1 MDSLIEILHSSACSC
16 VVRNKG
22 RVERYYNRGVK
33 DLYMLYTADSQ
44 LLSGADVADKVV
56 GRAAAALMILGGV
69 RRVYADT
76 ISQLALELF
85 AQNNVEISYNQV
97 VPHIINRAKTDLC
110 PLERATKDLES
121 LEEIFAAIEAFVS
134 SLA

>member
-33 DLYMLYTADSQ
+33 DLYTLYTADSQ

-56 GRAAAALMILGGV
+56 GRAAAAIMILGGV

-97 VPHIINRAKTDLC
+97 VPYIINRAKTDLC

-121 LEEIFAAIEAFVS
+121 LEDIFAAIEAFVS

>member
-33 DLYMLYTADSQ
+33 DLYTLYTADTQ

-56 GRAAAALMILGGV
+56 GRAAAAIMILGGV

>member
-16 VVRNKG
+16 VVCNKG

-33 DLYMLYTADSQ
+33 DLYTLYTADSQ

-56 GRAAAALMILGGV
+56 GRAAASIMILGGV

>member
-33 DLYMLYTADSQ
+33 DLYTLYTADTQ

-56 GRAAAALMILGGV
+56 GRAAASIMILGGV
-69 RRVYADT
+69 RRAYADT

>member
-33 DLYMLYTADSQ
+33 DLYTLYTADSQ
-44 LLSGADVADKVV
+44 LLCGADVADKVV
-56 GRAAAALMILGGV
+56 GRAAASIMILGGV
-69 RRVYADT
+69 SRVYADT
-76 ISQLALELF
+76 VSQLALELF

>member
-33 DLYMLYTADSQ
+33 DLYTLYTADSQ
-44 LLSGADVADKVV
+44 LLNGADVADKVV
-56 GRAAAALMILGGV
+56 GRAAASIMILGGV

>member
-1 MDSLIEILHSSACSC
+1 MEGLIDLLHCEGCSC
-16 VVRNKG
+16 VIRNGEQVRTFW
-22 RVERYYNRGVK
+22 ERGVK
-33 DLYMLYTADSQ
+33 DLYTLYTADSQ

-56 GRAAAALMILGGV
+56 GRAAASIMILGGV

-97 VPHIINRAKTDLC
+97 VPYIINRAKTDLC

>member
-16 VVRNKG
+16 VVRNMG

-33 DLYMLYTADSQ
+33 DLYTLYTADSQ

-56 GRAAAALMILGGV
+56 GRAAALIMILGGV
-69 RRVYADT
+69 SRVYADT
-76 ISQLALELF
+76 VSQLALELF

>member
-33 DLYMLYTADSQ
+33 DLYTLYTADSQ

-121 LEEIFAAIEAFVS
+121 LEDIFAAIEAFVS

>member
-1 MDSLIEILHSSACSC
+1 MLHCEGCSC
-16 VVRNKG
+16 VIRNGEQVRTFW
-22 RVERYYNRGVK
+22 ERGVK
-33 DLYMLYTADSQ
+33 DLYTLYTADSQ

-56 GRAAAALMILGGV
+56 GRAAASIMILGGV

-97 VPHIINRAKTDLC
+97 VPYIINRAKTDLC

>member
-1 MDSLIEILHSSACSC
+1 M
-16 VVRNKG
+16 G

-33 DLYMLYTADSQ
+33 DLYTLYTADSQ

-56 GRAAAALMILGGV
+56 GRAAALIMILGGV
-69 RRVYADT
+69 SRVYADT
-76 ISQLALELF
+76 VSQLALELF

>member
-22 RVERYYNRGVK
+22 RVERYYNRGVT
-33 DLYMLYTADSQ
+33 DLYTLYTADSQ

-56 GRAAAALMILGGV
+56 GRAATALMILGGV

>member
-33 DLYMLYTADSQ
+33 DLYTLYTADSQ

-56 GRAAAALMILGGV
+56 GRAAATLMILGGV

-121 LEEIFAAIEAFVS
+121 LEDIFAAIEAFVS

>member
-33 DLYMLYTADSQ
+33 DLYTLYTADSQ

>member
-33 DLYMLYTADSQ
+33 DLYTLYTADYQ

>member
-33 DLYMLYTADSQ
+33 DLYTLYTTGSQ